1 MRRHTQPSGHA
12 VSGRFA
18 IACRG
23 VLLSGVIAVLLSITG
38 KLPSAAAQEHAQE
51 QAQDL
56 TGSPGED
63 AFLILQT
70 NLQPPYQQLQD
81 GILKGYSIT
90 VLNCAFDRIGVGY
103 GIAIAPRQRNRE
115 MVRNGQADGFFL
127 ARISPLMD
135 EYADPTLPLA
145 LEKWVWVSAA
155 GQQGRF
161 ASGPTAKSL
170 LSVGAI
176 LGSNEAE
183 WLAEQGYQE
192 IARVPSIA
200 SLISQVL
207 AGRVEYALVDKQTFE
222 AARAEMGYHQ
232 TQFNIR
238 FERYAPL
245 VVYFG
250 REFTRRNPD
259 LIATLNAALRK
270 CETLPMRLEDWER
283 DHIARQQL
291 PMIRTMAGDPKL
303 VAAVGAALG
312 RADVRT
318 EDLAG
323 LDREWRAASERGVAS
338 VRAADIL
345 QNPLSDI
352 LRAYQQGNAD
362 TIAEIFVFDTN
373 GAVIGMNRLTTDF
386 DQSDEQKFKVAIGHD
401 PDDSQIADIYF
412 DGSTRAF
419 LSQVTVPVI
428 HPQTGDVIAAMTVG
442 LDVSG
447 ALRPDS

>member
-1 MRRHTQPSGHA
+1 MGRHTQSW
-12 VSGRFA
+12 GRNIFRQSAFA
-18 IACRG
+18 CI
-23 VLLSGVIAVLLSITG
+23 SISRLCLAAFG
-38 KLPSAAAQEHAQE
+38 FALILNSSSAG
-51 QAQDL
+51 AQDFP
-56 TGSPGED
+56 GSPGED

-81 GILKGYSIT
+81 GILQGYSIT

-127 ARISPLMD
+127 ARISPIMD

-145 LEKWVWVSAA
+145 LEKWVWISAA
-155 GQQGRF
+155 GQQGSF
-161 ASGPTAKSL
+161 AAIPAPESL

-183 WLAEQGYQE
+183 WLVEQGYHE
-192 IARVPSIA
+192 IAKVPSIN

-222 AARAEMGYHQ
+222 AARDDMGHHE
-232 TQFNIR
+232 TQFNIQ

-250 REFTRRNPD
+250 REYTRRNPD
-259 LIATLNAALRK
+259 LIAALNTALRT

-283 DHIARQQL
+283 DLITRQQL
-291 PMIRTMAGDPKL
+291 PMIRSMAGDPKL
-303 VAAVGAALG
+303 IAAVRSALG
-312 RADVRT
+312 GADARAGA
-318 EDLAG
+318 LAD
-323 LDREWRAASERGVAS
+323 LDREWRRDSERGVAS
-338 VRAADIL
+338 AKATEIL
-345 QNPLSDI
+345 ENPLSGM
-352 LRAYQQGNAD
+352 LRSFQEDDAD
-362 TIAEIFVFDTN
+362 NIAEIFVFNTK
-373 GAVIGMNRLTTDF
+373 GAVIGMNRLTSDF
-386 DQSDEQKFKVAIGHD
+386 DQSDEPKFKVIIRQD
-401 PDDSQIADIYF
+401 PDLSQIADIYF
-412 DGSTRAF
+412 DGSTRTF

-428 HPQTGDVIAAMTVG
+428 DPDTGNIIAAMTVG